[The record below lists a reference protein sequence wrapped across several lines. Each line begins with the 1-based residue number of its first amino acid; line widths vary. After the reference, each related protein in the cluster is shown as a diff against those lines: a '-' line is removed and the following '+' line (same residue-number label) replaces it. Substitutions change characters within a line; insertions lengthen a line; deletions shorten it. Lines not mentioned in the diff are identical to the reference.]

1 MRINKY
7 VGWFLVSLF
16 FLTVFSCQ
24 KKENFIDED
33 EIGNGIHYYP
43 NILND
48 NYIDTFSHDEIESQD
63 VNFKPGQQI
72 SFQLLYRSKDSL
84 KQIELWQ
91 EVNNDS
97 KKVSKVVFD
106 SSFYSTIQECDTTFL
121 DYQIPEDI
129 DSTLSEIHLI
139 PKIVTHKGL
148 ITSDTITVQL
158 K

>member
-1 MRINKY
+1 MKLNKY

-16 FLTVFSCQ
+16 FLTLFSCQ
-24 KKENFIDED
+24 KKAHFIDED
-33 EIGNGIHYYP
+33 EIGNGIHYYR
-43 NILND
+43 NILNER
-48 NYIDTFSHDEIESQD
+48 YIDTFSHNEIESQD
-63 VNFKPGQQI
+63 VNFKRGQEI

-91 EVNNDS
+91 NMNNDS
-97 KKVSKVVFD
+97 KEVSKVAFD
-106 SSFYSTIQECDTTFL
+106 SSFYSIIQECDTTFL

-139 PKIVTHKGL
+139 PKVITHKGL
-148 ITSDTITVQL
+148 ITSDTITVKL